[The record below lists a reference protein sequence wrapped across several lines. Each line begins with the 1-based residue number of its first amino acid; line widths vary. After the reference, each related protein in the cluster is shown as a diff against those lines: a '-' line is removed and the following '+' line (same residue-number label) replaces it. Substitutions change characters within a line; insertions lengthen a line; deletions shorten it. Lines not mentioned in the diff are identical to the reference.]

1 MIATIEAE
9 GAFDVG
15 GRLGKIV
22 APTLV
27 VGGGRDRFY
36 PPELY
41 RENAEGI
48 PNARLVVYEDRAH
61 GGTFA
66 DRRFGRDVVAFLM
79 EEHAQI

>member
-27 VGGGRDRFY
+27 VGGGRDHFY

-41 RENAEGI
+41 RETAEGI
-48 PNARLVVYEDRAH
+48 PNARLILYEDRAH
-61 GGTFA
+61 GDAFV
-66 DRRFGRDVVAFLM
+66 DRRFGRDVVALLRA
-79 EEHAQI
+79 EPTRT